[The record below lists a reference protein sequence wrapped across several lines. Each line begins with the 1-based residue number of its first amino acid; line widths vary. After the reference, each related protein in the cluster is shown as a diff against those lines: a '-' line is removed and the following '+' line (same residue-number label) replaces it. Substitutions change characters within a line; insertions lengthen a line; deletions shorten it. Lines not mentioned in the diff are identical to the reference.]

1 MLRVMFFIVM
11 LSVNRLIE
19 QCKDGCLRGAM
30 TFRTITFN
38 VMTLSIAIK
47 TCHSALQDAECCV
60 FIGMLSAV
68 ILTVDLLN
76 VVLPNVITLIV
87 VAPPAYQKK

>member
-1 MLRVMFFIVM
+1 MDGGHLGAMTLRTMTFNLMAHNFTIKNRALSITTLDAECRVFIVM

-47 TCHSALQDAECCV
+47 TCHSALQC
-60 FIGMLSAV
+60 
-68 ILTVDLLN
+68 
-76 VVLPNVITLIV
+76 
-87 VAPPAYQKK
+87 